1 MTYSYTQ
8 LTEILNKELVVSG
21 STPISDT
28 TLKNR
33 WFGGNLTVSSKL
45 PEALVEAVKVNG
57 KFTELGLSVA
67 QSYLEVHTGK
77 TTLPVWLKSLS
88 FSYPKFFQPSDNNV
102 PSVPESLTGSE
113 MVILEAEPV
122 YQVGAI
128 APYENPFSVGSYTT
142 NQSNLTTAQTISN
155 SQQFNNDVAGFL
167 QSKTKSLGAELGSFI
182 SAQIISEAEAVKQQN
197 ISEYLKNSL

>member
-1 MTYSYTQ
+1 MTYSYAQVTS
-8 LTEILNKELVVSG
+8 ILNKELVASG

-33 WFGGNLTVSSKL
+33 WFGGNMTVSSKL
-45 PEALVEAVKVNG
+45 PDALIDALKSNG
-57 KFTELGLSVA
+57 KFSEVGLSVA
-67 QSYLEVHTGK
+67 QTYLDVHTGK

-88 FSYPKFFQPSDNNV
+88 LSYPEYFQPTDNNV
-102 PSVPESLTGSE
+102 PSVPDSLTGSE

-128 APYENPFSVGSYTT
+128 AAYENPFSIGTYTT

>member
-1 MTYSYTQ
+1 MIYSCAQVTS
-8 LTEILNKELVVSG
+8 ILNKELAASG
-21 STPISDT
+21 EAPISDT

-33 WFGGNLTVSSKL
+33 WFGGNMTVSSKL
-45 PEALVEAVKVNG
+45 PAALVDAAKVSG
-57 KFTELGLSVA
+57 KFSELGLSVA
-67 QSYLEVHTGK
+67 QTYLEVHTGK
-77 TTLPVWLKSLS
+77 TSLPVWLKSLS
-88 FSYPKFFQPSDNNV
+88 FSYPEYFQASDNNV
-102 PSVPESLTGSE
+102 PSVPDSLTGSE
-113 MVILEAEPV
+113 MVVLEAEPV

-128 APYENPFSVGSYTT
+128 AAYENPFSIGTYTT